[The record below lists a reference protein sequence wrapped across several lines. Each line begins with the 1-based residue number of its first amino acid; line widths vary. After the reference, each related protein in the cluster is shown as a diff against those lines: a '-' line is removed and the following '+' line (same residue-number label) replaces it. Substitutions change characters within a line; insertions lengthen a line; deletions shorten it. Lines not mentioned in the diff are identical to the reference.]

1 MAFRLIGPVIASAL
15 LATAT
20 PAAAADIILGFDDIT
35 TDGAKLFENYGGL
48 KWLTNPASGVS
59 TYVAVDVDQNCA
71 NCNPTGFRGGRTS
84 GTHVAG
90 EQHGFGSTIS
100 STVGFRM
107 ISTQLSSAWRN
118 NMNVSFIGF
127 RNGVQQWSSNHVV
140 GTGAASLVTFNSGMI
155 DELRVLSTGG
165 VIVGQGTSVGAVF
178 DDFKFSFSA
187 GAAVPEPATWAMMI
201 AGFGLIGGALRNK
214 RQRLATPL
222 R

>member
-1 MAFRLIGPVIASAL
+1 MAFKFIGTAIGGAL
-15 LATAT
+15 LATAS

-35 TDGAKLFENYGGL
+35 TDGVKLFENYGGL
-48 KWLTNPASGVS
+48 KWITNPASGVPS
-59 TYVAVDVDQNCA
+59 YVAVDVDQSCA

-90 EQHGFGSTIS
+90 EQFGFGSVITS
-100 STVGFRM
+100 PQAFRM

-118 NMNVSFIGF
+118 NMNVSFVGF
-127 RNGVQQWSSNHVV
+127 RGGVQQWSSNHVV
-140 GTGAASLVTFNSGMI
+140 GTGAASLVTFNSAMI

-178 DDFKFSFSA
+178 DDFKYSFSA
-187 GAAVPEPATWAMMI
+187 SGGIPEPATWVMMI
-201 AGFGLIGGALRNK
+201 AGFGLIGGALRSK
-214 RQRLATPL
+214 RQRLTAPM